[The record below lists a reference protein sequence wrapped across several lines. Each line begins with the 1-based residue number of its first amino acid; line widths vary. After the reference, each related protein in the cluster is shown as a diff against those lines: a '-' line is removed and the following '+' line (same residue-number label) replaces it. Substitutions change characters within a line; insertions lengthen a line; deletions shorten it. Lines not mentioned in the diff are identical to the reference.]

1 MHGIQSEPYS
11 ITQIYAFNIKFLPL
25 DLMFNHFTYMA
36 LNYVWLAFFLISF
49 VVAVCRLIFLHDTAV
64 FTSVMNGMFESAK
77 TGAEIS
83 LGLVGIMTFWLGI
96 MKVGEKGGMIGILAR
111 LVDPFFSKLFPG
123 IPKKHPAMGS
133 VLMNFS
139 ANALGLDNAATP
151 VGLKAMK
158 QLQELNPE
166 PEVATDA
173 QIMFLV
179 LNTAGIT
186 LIPTS
191 VIALRIAAG
200 SANAAEIFIPT
211 LIGTFISFV
220 SGLLAV
226 ALYQRINLLK
236 APIVLTLGT
245 FCLAMV
251 GLYFGMRNLT
261 PEQIATYTAFVGGFV
276 IFSIIVSFLA
286 LGVIRKINVY
296 DVFIDGAKEG
306 FQVSVTI
313 IPYLVTML
321 VAISTFR
328 NTGCMDYVLNFISS
342 LFAAMG
348 MNTDFVPALPV
359 GLMKPLSGGAA
370 RALMVDILK
379 TEGPDSFAGR
389 LASIIQGS
397 TETTFYVLAVYF
409 GSVNIK
415 KTKYALTC
423 GLIAD
428 VVGLVAAIV
437 LGYIFFH

>member
-1 MHGIQSEPYS
+1 
-11 ITQIYAFNIKFLPL
+11 
-25 DLMFNHFTYMA
+25 MFNHFIYMA

-49 VVAVCRLIFLHDTAV
+49 VVAVCRLIFLQDTAV
-64 FTSVMNGMFESAK
+64 FTTVMNGMFESAK

-83 LGLVGIMTFWLGI
+83 LGLAGIMTFWLGI
-96 MKVGEKGGMIGILAR
+96 MKVGEKGGMISILAR
-111 LVDPFFSKLFPG
+111 MVDPFFSKLFPE

-166 PEVATDA
+166 PEVATNA

-200 SANAAEIFIPT
+200 SHNAAEIFIPT

-220 SGLLAV
+220 SGLMAV

-236 APIVLTLGT
+236 APIVLTFVT
-245 FCLAMV
+245 FGVAMA
-251 GLYFGMRNLT
+251 GLFYAMRYLT
-261 PEQIATYTAFVGGFV
+261 ADQIARYTAFIGGFT
-276 IFSIIVSFLA
+276 IFAIIVAFLG
-286 LGVIRKINVY
+286 LGVIKKINVY

-306 FQVSVTI
+306 FQVSITI

-321 VAISTFR
+321 VAISAFR
-328 NTGCMDYVLNFISS
+328 NTGCMDYVLNGIAT
-342 LFAAMG
+342 LFAALG

-370 RALMVDILK
+370 RALMVDVLK
-379 TEGPDSFAGR
+379 THGPDSFAGR